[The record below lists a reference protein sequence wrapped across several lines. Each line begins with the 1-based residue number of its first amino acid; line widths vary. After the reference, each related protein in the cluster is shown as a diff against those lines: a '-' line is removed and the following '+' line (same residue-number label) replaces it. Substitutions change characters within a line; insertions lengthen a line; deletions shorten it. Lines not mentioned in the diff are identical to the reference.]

1 MNVKHDEAAELGKDA
16 VARYAAGLVEDGMV
30 LGLGTG
36 STAVRFIRVLGERV
50 RAGLRVVGVPT
61 SEVTGA
67 LARSEGISVATLED
81 YPRLDLDIDGADA
94 VDPHLNLLKGL
105 GGALLREKIVA
116 AASDRFA
123 VIVDRSKWV
132 TTLTEGGLVPVEVV
146 PFGWSRTKVELE
158 DLGATVTLRP
168 RPDGPDHPY
177 ITDGGHL
184 ILDCRFD
191 DLSDPAS
198 LAARMKALVGVVDH
212 GIFIDM
218 ATMAIIGSPDGHVR
232 VVERTQ
238 REGEG
243 A

>member
-16 VARYAAGLVEDGMV
+16 AARYAAGLVEDGMV

-36 STAVRFIRVLGERV
+36 STAVRFVRALGERV

-61 SEVTGA
+61 SESTGA
-67 LARSEGISVATLED
+67 LARSEGILVATLED

-116 AASDRFA
+116 AAADRFA
-123 VIVDRSKWV
+123 VIVDESKWV

-158 DLGATVTLRP
+158 DLGATATLRVQLGQP
-168 RPDGPDHPY
+168 GQPY

-198 LAARMKALVGVVDH
+198 LAAQMKALVGVVDH

-218 ATMAIIGSPDGHVR
+218 ATMAVIGSLDGHVR
-232 VVERTQ
+232 VVERT
-238 REGEG
+238 RGEG

>member
-1 MNVKHDEAAELGKDA
+1 MNVKHDEAAELGKEA

-36 STAVRFIRVLGERV
+36 TTAVRFVRALGERV

-61 SEVTGA
+61 SEATGA
-67 LARSEGISVATLED
+67 LARSEGILVATLED

-94 VDPHLNLLKGL
+94 VDPNLNLLKGL

-116 AASDRFA
+116 AASGRFA
-123 VIVDRSKWV
+123 VIVDESKWV

-158 DLGATVTLRP
+158 DLGATVTLRA
-168 RPDGPDHPY
+168 RPDEPDHPY

-191 DLSDPAS
+191 DLSDPVEI
-198 LAARMKALVGVVDH
+198 AARMKALVGVVDH
-212 GIFIDM
+212 GIFIGM

-232 VVERTQ
+232 VVERPTAQ
-238 REGEG
+238 REGT
-243 A
+243 

>member
-1 MNVKHDEAAELGKDA
+1 VNVKHDEAAELGKDA

-67 LARSEGISVATLED
+67 LARSEGITVATLED

-158 DLGATVTLRP
+158 DLGATVTLRA
-168 RPDGPDHPY
+168 RPDAPNHPY

-191 DLSDPAS
+191 DLSDPAG
-198 LAARMKALVGVVDH
+198 LAAHMKALVGVVDH
-212 GIFIDM
+212 GIFIGM

>member
-1 MNVKHDEAAELGKDA
+1 VNVKHDEAAELGKEA

-36 STAVRFIRVLGERV
+36 TTAVRFVRALGERV

-61 SEVTGA
+61 SEATGA
-67 LARSEGISVATLED
+67 LARSEGILVATLED

-94 VDPHLNLLKGL
+94 VDPNLNLLKGL

-116 AASDRFA
+116 AASGRFA
-123 VIVDRSKWV
+123 VIVDESKWV

-158 DLGATVTLRP
+158 DLGATVTLRA
-168 RPDGPDHPY
+168 RPDEPDHPY

-191 DLSDPAS
+191 DLSDPVEI
-198 LAARMKALVGVVDH
+198 AARMKALVGVVDH
-212 GIFIDM
+212 GIFIGM

-232 VVERTQ
+232 VVERPTAQ
-238 REGEG
+238 REGT
-243 A
+243 

>member
-1 MNVKHDEAAELGKDA
+1 VNVKHDEAAELGKEA

-36 STAVRFIRVLGERV
+36 TTAVRFVRALGERV

-61 SEVTGA
+61 SEATGA
-67 LARSEGISVATLED
+67 LARSEGILVATLED

-94 VDPHLNLLKGL
+94 VDPNLNLLKGL

-116 AASDRFA
+116 AASGRFA

-158 DLGATVTLRP
+158 DLGATATLRA
-168 RPDGPDHPY
+168 RPDEPDHPY

-191 DLSDPAS
+191 DLSDPVEI
-198 LAARMKALVGVVDH
+198 AARMKALVGVVDH
-212 GIFIDM
+212 GIFIGM

-232 VVERTQ
+232 VVERPMAQ
-238 REGEG
+238 REG